1 MNEINKIH
9 KTIKFTHEASD
20 TELDVTLCKG
30 DRFLPNSIL
39 DTCTHIKPT
48 NKQLYVHSD
57 SYHFSAI
64 YWQPLAKVKHID
76 IPPYKFK

>member
-20 TELDVTLCKG
+20 TELDVTLYKG

-57 SYHFSAI
+57 R
-64 YWQPLAKVKHID
+64 QPLAKVKHID